1 MKFKFNEQ
9 PTGEQEHYEV
19 LQPGF
24 YTFHILDT
32 YTENK
37 EGKKYITGEGVE
49 FIRVVCVEK
58 ESGLRLSHF
67 VFLDSG
73 QSKKVY
79 YFLTAIGLE
88 PKAEEVE
95 IVPEDWVGRLFRGK
109 VDINK
114 EDKNVI
120 RACYPIPGKQ
130 PETKEPKPEPESESR
145 GVDLFDEDV
154 PF

>member
-1 MKFKFNEQ
+1 MRFKFNEQ
-9 PTGEQEHYEV
+9 PSGDKPFEV
-19 LQPGF
+19 LKPGF
-24 YTFHILDT
+24 YTFNILET
-32 YTENK
+32 YMENK
-37 EGKKYITGEGVE
+37 DGQKYITSEGVE
-49 FIRVVCVEK
+49 FIRVVCFEK

-67 VFLDSG
+67 VFLDAE

-88 PKAEEVE
+88 PTSHEVE
-95 IVPEDWVGRLFRGK
+95 INPTEWVGRLFRGK

-120 RACYPIPGKQ
+120 RACFPIPGEQ
-130 PETKEPKPEPESESR
+130 PETHKPKPEPEPSQIDE
-145 GVDLFDEDV
+145 DEDV